1 MNILSRIRKITCLSL
16 LLFCPPVSGA
26 SPLQQVLP
34 SVSDTGE
41 SPSSLSVRIIEIQVS
56 GSTVFTDEDL
66 DAITRTYVNRVLTSE
81 DLSFI
86 RRDLTDLYVQNG
98 YVNSGA
104 RIPDQSLSDGVLLI
118 EIVEGRLTE
127 VDIAPPRWFRA
138 SHLRNRLNLE
148 TTGPLRIQDLQR
160 RLQLLEQ
167 DPRISRF
174 AAELRPGFRPGEARL
189 NLAIQEERP
198 YSASVV
204 FDNHQSPTVGSSR
217 IMSGA
222 VHQNLTGF
230 GDALSFTVGKSA
242 GVNPL
247 ISAAYRLPLF
257 GQSTTLGMSFSKN
270 DFTVVETPFDGLNV
284 QSESSSYGFTLQH
297 HIYRTLNS
305 EFLLGFTAERIQN
318 RTFML
323 GEPFSFSL
331 GADRGRSN
339 VTALRINQEWTH
351 RTQDQAVSVQ
361 SRFSFGVDLFG
372 ATVHGENS
380 IYEQIGVQ
388 DAPDGRFF
396 SWLGKL
402 QWARRVGRVQL
413 IFRADVQMAVD
424 PLLATE
430 QLPVGGRHSVRGY
443 RENQLVRDN
452 AVISSVESRV
462 AIVTGRTWARSLE
475 LAPFFDFG
483 NGWHTRADAAGRGR
497 ILLPV
502 PPSSIYSLGV
512 GVRWNAVFGESLRW
526 NPEFEMYWG
535 KSLVDANPTS
545 ARSGSLQDSGI
556 HFSVGLQV
564 F

>member
-1 MNILSRIRKITCLSL
+1 MTAQSRVCKGACLSL
-16 LLFCPPVSGA
+16 LLFSPLVYGAHPVQDVLPQVSG
-26 SPLQQVLP
+26 P
-34 SVSDTGE
+34 GE
-41 SPSSLSVRIIEIQVS
+41 SLTALSVRIIEIQVS
-56 GSTVFTDEDL
+56 GSTVFTHDEL
-66 DAITRTYVNRVLTSE
+66 DAITRAYVNQTLTSE
-81 DLSFI
+81 DLGFI

-104 RIPDQSLSDGVLLI
+104 RIPDQSVSDGVLVV
-118 EIVEGRLTE
+118 EIVEGRLTAVE
-127 VDIAPPRWFRA
+127 IDPPRWFRA
-138 SHLRNRLNLE
+138 SHLRSRLDLE
-148 TTGPLRIQDLQR
+148 TSGPLRIQDLQE

-189 NLAIQEERP
+189 NLAIQEESP
-198 YSASVV
+198 YSVSLA

-217 IMSGA
+217 LMSGA
-222 VHQNLTGF
+222 MHQNLTGF
-230 GDALSFTVGKSA
+230 GDALSLTVGRSA
-242 GVNPL
+242 GVSPS
-247 ISAAYRLPLF
+247 ISASYQLPLF
-257 GQSTTLGMSFSKN
+257 GNSTTVGLSWSKN
-270 DFTVVETPFDGLNV
+270 DFTVVEMPFDGLNV
-284 QSESSSYGFTLQH
+284 QSESSGYGFTLRH
-297 HIYRTLNS
+297 RVYRTLNS
-305 EFLLGFTAERIQN
+305 EFLLGFTSERLQN

-331 GADRGRSN
+331 GADSGRSN
-339 VTALRINQEWTH
+339 VTALRIVQEWTH
-351 RTQDQAVSVQ
+351 RSQNQAVSVQ

-372 ATVHGENS
+372 ATVHGQDS
-380 IYEQIGVQ
+380 IYEQIGVR

-402 QWARRVGRVQL
+402 QWARRVGAWQL
-413 IFRADVQMAVD
+413 IFRSDVQMAAD

-452 AVISSVESRV
+452 AVISSIESRV
-462 AIVTGRTWARSLE
+462 AIVSDRRWARSLE

-483 NGWHTRADAAGRGR
+483 NGWHTRAEAAGRGR
-497 ILLPV
+497 ILLPA
-502 PPSSIYSLGV
+502 PPSSIYSVGV

-556 HFSVGLQV
+556 HFSVGMQV